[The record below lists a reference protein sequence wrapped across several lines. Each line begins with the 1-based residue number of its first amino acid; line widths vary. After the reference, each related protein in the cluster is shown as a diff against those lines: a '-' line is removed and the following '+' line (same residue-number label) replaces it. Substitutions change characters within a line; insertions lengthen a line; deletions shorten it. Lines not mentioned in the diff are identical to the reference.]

1 MLLDLAKFL
10 QTTPVE
16 VAKLLVSIITLVG
29 TAVAVVVTIKS
40 FRRTEQWKRAEFLA
54 TEMKEF
60 FADPRVCNALSLID
74 WGARRIPLL
83 EPTEPD
89 QGKVR
94 VTRQFQVRALLPHT
108 LLDFSTASDADQ
120 PSEITESKMRRYSTE
135 EAAIRDCF
143 DAFLD
148 GLERFSSYVQ
158 TGLVSGPSL
167 RPYIGYWI
175 DDIHAATRDP
185 EDTAWA
191 ATLLTYIAFY
201 RFKGVLWLFSH
212 LDRNISP
219 DGATYL
225 GFLRQ
230 MQDQRLAV
238 SLARAVDAPYNTP
251 IRSAA

>member
-1 MLLDLAKFL
+1 
-10 QTTPVE
+10 
-16 VAKLLVSIITLVG
+16 
-29 TAVAVVVTIKS
+29 
-40 FRRTEQWKRAEFLA
+40 
-54 TEMKEF
+54 
-60 FADPRVCNALSLID
+60 
-74 WGARRIPLL
+74 
-83 EPTEPD
+83 
-89 QGKVR
+89 
-94 VTRQFQVRALLPHT
+94 
-108 LLDFSTASDADQ
+108 
-120 PSEITESKMRRYSTE
+120 MRRYSPE
-135 EAAIRDCF
+135 EAAIRDCY

-158 TGLVSGPSL
+158 TGLVDGPAL

-219 DGATYL
+219 ESATYL

-251 IRSAA
+251 IRSVA